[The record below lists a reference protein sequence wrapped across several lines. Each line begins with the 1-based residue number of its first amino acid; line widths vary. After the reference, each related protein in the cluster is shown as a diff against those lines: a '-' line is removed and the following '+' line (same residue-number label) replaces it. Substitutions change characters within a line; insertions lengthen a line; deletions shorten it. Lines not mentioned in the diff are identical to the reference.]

1 MVSSKPV
8 IKSIK
13 RRNGVAGQIS
23 YVAEVQYLG
32 EKPETVEFIGSVY
45 GGPVV
50 MAWASTVA
58 PRGRVEVFVSDPG
71 QHGKFS
77 PEWVRRFYAERA

>member
-1 MVSSKPV
+1 MGTAPT

-13 RRNGVAGQIS
+13 RRNGVAGQIA
-23 YVAEVQYLG
+23 YDVVTQYPG
-32 EKPETVEFIGSVY
+32 EEPERPVTFIGSAY

-50 MAWASTVA
+50 MTWASTAA
-58 PRGRVEVFVSDPG
+58 PSGRVAVFVSDPG